1 VWTSLVDL
9 VRATI
14 FGGSHLLGGSLGAS
28 VIVVSTVVRLALLPL
43 LLRSARH
50 ARAQQLKL
58 AELKPQLERLRK
70 RYQSDPRRLVA
81 ETQALYKQHGIR
93 LMSGS
98 SLASAAIQLPLLGA
112 LFSAVRT
119 GLGARTRFLWIADL
133 SRVDGI
139 LVLLVTALAGFAATL
154 TPATPESP
162 ITPRMLTLFI
172 VGGTLV
178 FLWSASSAVALS
190 VGAGSGVSVLQNWLL
205 RRDAKRTPAAI

>member
-28 VIVVSTVVRLALLPL
+28 VIVVSTVVRLALLPI

>member
-1 VWTSLVDL
+1 
-9 VRATI
+9 
-14 FGGSHLLGGSLGAS
+14 
-28 VIVVSTVVRLALLPL
+28 
-43 LLRSARH
+43 
-50 ARAQQLKL
+50 
-58 AELKPQLERLRK
+58 LRK